1 MFGFP
6 MRVTLDDG
14 RIILMRP
21 MVEAEM
27 PAVSTQISRYEI
39 CRHLSLRGAQ
49 STEQEL
55 NWLKSKYAEPGSIGW
70 GVALA
75 EGPSDEVGRLIGSSG
90 IEGIVNHRGE
100 SGVVLW
106 DDTLWG
112 NGIATAIHSARC
124 WYAVNCHHL
133 VAIDSGADQ
142 ANAGSIRALKR
153 VGYVQTGIDYN
164 RGYANGKICHGVK
177 LLWVNP
183 IEHVWNYFWADSK
196 APKQFL
202 EGRKRALAALE
213 WANKHVTFL

>member
-6 MRVTLDDG
+6 MRVTLDKG

-21 MVEAEM
+21 MLEEEM
-27 PAVSTQISRYEI
+27 PEVSLQISRYEI

-49 STEQEL
+49 SIEQEID
-55 NWLKSKYAEPGSIGW
+55 WLKSKYTDSSSVGW

-75 EGPSDEVGRLIGSSG
+75 EDPEDTKGRLIGSSG
-90 IEGIVNHRGE
+90 IEGIVDHRGE

-106 DDTLWG
+106 DNTLWG
-112 NGIATAIHSARC
+112 GGIATAIHSARC

-142 ANAGSIRALKR
+142 ANVGSIRALKR
-153 VGYVQTGIDYN
+153 VGYVQTGVDYN

-183 IEHVWNYFWADSK
+183 VDHVWNYFWADSR
-196 APKQFL
+196 APKQFV
-202 EGRKRALAALE
+202 EGRKRAQAALG
-213 WANKHVTFL
+213 WAANHVTLL